1 MASYNIMSSGRR
13 GWSTQSWLLFIYSA
27 VVTFALVLV
36 VSRNFE
42 TPEQIVAEERLEAEG
57 KRENAEQQAVAKMAV
72 PEVYEGES
80 DGCLLYTSIYA
91 VGFIAVG
98 GRLDVFHLRFG
109 NVFFQRAAVE
119 ACKAR

>member
-42 TPEQIVAEERLEAEG
+42 TPEQIVAEERLAAEG
-57 KRENAEQQAVAKMAV
+57 KRENAEQQAVAKWQCRRFMKEKAMV
-72 PEVYEGES
+72 WRCRERP
-80 DGCLLYTSIYA
+80 
-91 VGFIAVG
+91 
-98 GRLDVFHLRFG
+98 GRRP
-109 NVFFQRAAVE
+109 A
-119 ACKAR
+119 